1 MFYRGYLESFSS
13 VLKSP
18 RTPVN
23 NIIKTEN
30 VNENIEI
37 PSSKLNNSNDLNK
50 NIFQANEGNAE
61 PIKKVLN

>member
-23 NIIKTEN
+23 NIKTEN
-30 VNENIEI
+30 VDDNIES

-50 NIFQANEGNAE
+50 NIFQANEVNAE
-61 PIKKVLN
+61 PIKKVLY